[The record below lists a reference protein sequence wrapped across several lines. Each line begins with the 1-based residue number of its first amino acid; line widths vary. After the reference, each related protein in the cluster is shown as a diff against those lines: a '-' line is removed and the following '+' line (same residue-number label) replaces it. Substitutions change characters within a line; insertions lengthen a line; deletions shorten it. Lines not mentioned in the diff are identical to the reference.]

1 MLTLVSSSKL
11 YINPEKK
18 KKEEKP
24 MFGTVSSRPLIMYTA
39 DWVPAASFQTRPES
53 AIHFLLHLG
62 IPPLHC
68 TQIPGAGVVP
78 LDLRAKIY
86 LNKRLH
92 QVRSLLASV

>member
-1 MLTLVSSSKL
+1 
-11 YINPEKK
+11 
-18 KKEEKP
+18 

-68 TQIPGAGVVP
+68 IQIPGAGVVP